1 LETRTERVEMR
12 IWIGFL
18 MLIWGSMGCGAD
30 APVQKI
36 EKIPENA
43 VVIDVRT
50 PQEFQAGHIKN
61 AINIP
66 YEVIGFKIKQVTEE
80 KDKDILLYCRSGRRS
95 GIALT
100 TLHKMGY
107 THARNMGGYEA
118 FKQQLG
124 E

>member
-1 LETRTERVEMR
+1 METRTERVEMR

-107 THARNMGGYEA
+107 THAQNMGGYEA

>member
-1 LETRTERVEMR
+1 MR
-12 IWIGFL
+12 LWIGFL
-18 MLIWGSMGCGAD
+18 MMIWGSMGCGAD
-30 APVQKI
+30 APVQKM

-43 VVIDVRT
+43 IVIDVRT

-107 THARNMGGYEA
+107 THVQNMGGYEA